1 MDLTTL
7 GNYLQDNSLIDEEDF
22 YEKIL
27 SIFQNAVDFNS
38 FKHED
43 EKDEKDEKLE
53 KDGEKDEK
61 ENEDGKEDEKDDDK
75 DGDKE
80 VEKEVEKEEDPL
92 IRRLVSRSSHLVQY
106 AKWLCLESLPVVP
119 DKDRENR

>member
-43 EKDEKDEKLE
+43 EKDDKDEKDEKI
-53 KDGEKDEK
+53 DNNEKDEK
-61 ENEDGKEDEKDDDK
+61 EGNEDGKDDDK
-75 DGDKE
+75 DGEKE